1 MLWLL
6 KGKRDEPGWRD
17 LQRDSKEEKID
28 VVIFDPLAWA
38 LIESDEAPS
47 GYEGLVVS
55 EPTDGLYV
63 SPTGVP
69 FYMVGGRRVDQAT
82 EVIKALGE
90 KAQELL
96 KKIGDPDTV
105 LERLGRM
112 F

>member
-1 MLWLL
+1 MRPHRPVSPVQ
-6 KGKRDEPGWRD
+6 GCRD
-17 LQRDSKEEKID
+17 LQRDSKEEKTD

-63 SPTGVP
+63 SPTGIP
-69 FYMVGGRRVDQAT
+69 FYMVDGHRVEEAI
-82 EVIKALGE
+82 EVIEALGD
-90 KAQELL
+90 KAKELL
-96 KKIGDPDTV
+96 EKIGDPDTV
-105 LERLGRM
+105 LERLGRT